1 MNRFGRF
8 SNARGISTLELI
20 VVLPAVL
27 FVLFASVEL
36 SRAWLTLNLVTTAAR
51 EAARAGSVAAASQF
65 PNPPAAVGRI
75 DDILGSGAWTGEVT
89 CAATPCVPDAEVRAD
104 VSVAFTTMVPAIL
117 PMLGS
122 LTIQQTA
129 RMRYE

>member
-1 MNRFGRF
+1 M
-8 SNARGISTLELI
+8 ELI
-20 VVLPAVL
+20 VVLPAIL
-27 FVLFASVEL
+27 LVLFASVEL

-65 PNPPAAVGRI
+65 PNPPTAVQRI
-75 DDILGSGAWTGEVT
+75 DEILGVGAWTGDVT
-89 CAATPCVPDAEVRAD
+89 CTATPCVADAEVRAD

-117 PMLGS
+117 PVLKS
-122 LTIQQTA
+122 LSIQQTA